1 VSVEEGIA
9 RAKPEA
15 PAASRGQEV
24 RGIAATA
31 LVWLGGSAVVALAQH
46 GSDRKIAAVAAAG
59 AGLATILVLSRL
71 SEDRGR
77 AYLRSVVGTAVAV
90 SLVSDWVL
98 WHLGAAPTGFQF
110 DGLAK
115 RITLPLLLVLLAPL
129 AARAL
134 WAQRSALLRSLGG
147 MDWIVVAYAT
157 VVLLP
162 ALAVGLAHHNR
173 LLYIAQDL
181 GLIVFFVGM
190 YLVGRAV
197 SPDSAQASA
206 GEIVEVLLLL
216 AAAAVLVFHFE
227 TSPLYSFAEAASACA
242 LAWLLLRPRS
252 ARLLPVGLAVTLLAL
267 DAVQIRNGTGSSTAV
282 ELAGALG
289 VLVYLALRTRRLVPQ
304 WLLVALA
311 LVAIAGFIGL
321 TRDGFALRGQ
331 YQGSDVSN
339 LGTTYEAHQV
349 RAAVT
354 RSPLSFAL
362 GRGLGGTVD
371 ETHAPPEFAATLVY
385 GGRDLAHVQEV
396 HLLPYAFLLKAG
408 MLGMVWLA
416 AFIGGLVILVFRAL
430 ERSARERDPS
440 LVLYAALPLLGV
452 GQAFAASSRVQA
464 NPLNGLALG
473 ILVTSLGPRP
483 AFAASIR
490 THRRQI
496 LAAAALTLSSC
507 AAIGYFSTQRTFAT
521 PPPAAAPQSQPAP
534 QPEALWIGDAYTAG
548 AGAISSATGEAFATS
563 AALGWQTAMDAEGA
577 TGFVARGRQQSPT
590 NRPVP
595 ARIAA
600 DAARFP
606 NADVVVIDAGRND
619 SGYPQAKI
627 HRAVVSTFK
636 AVARDFPYQAVVV
649 IAPFVMGP
657 KLDRARN
664 DYLAIRRLLRRQARK
679 HGWAFVDP
687 IAEGWVNR
695 TSGRLSTSDGIFPT
709 QRGYDYIVAHL
720 APAIT
725 KALEAAHEQVR
736 IGCSKAA
743 PCRRHAPR
751 TR

>member
-9 RAKPEA
+9 GAGPGATAERRAQGA
-15 PAASRGQEV
+15 RAIV
-24 RGIAATA
+24 ATA

-59 AGLATILVLSRL
+59 AGLATILALSRL
-71 SEDRGR
+71 TEDRGR
-77 AYLRSVVGTAVAV
+77 AYLRSVVGATVAV

-98 WHLGAAPTGFQF
+98 WHLGAAPTGFQV
-110 DGLAK
+110 DGLSK
-115 RITLPLLLVLLAPL
+115 RIALPLLLVLLAPL

-134 WAQRSALLRSLGG
+134 WAQRAALRRSVHG

-173 LLYIAQDL
+173 LLYVAQDL

-197 SPDSAQASA
+197 SPAAAQASA

-227 TSPLYSFAEAASACA
+227 IFPLYSFGEAASACA
-242 LAWLLLRPRS
+242 LASLLLRPRS
-252 ARLLPVGLAVTLLAL
+252 ARLLPVGLAVTLLVL
-267 DAVQIRNGTGSSTAV
+267 DAVQIKNGTGTSTAV

-289 VLVYLALRTRRLVPQ
+289 VLAYLALRTRRLVPE
-304 WLLVALA
+304 WLLVTLA

-331 YQGSDVSN
+331 YHGTDASN
-339 LGTTYEAHQV
+339 LGTTYEAHRV

-354 RSPLSFAL
+354 SSPLSFAF

-371 ETHAPPEFAATLVY
+371 ETHAPPAFAATLVY

-408 MLGMVWLA
+408 VLGILWLA
-416 AFIGGLVILVFRAL
+416 AFLGGLVILVFRAL
-430 ERSARERDPS
+430 ERSARERNPS

-473 ILVTSLGPRP
+473 ILVTSLGARP
-483 AFAASIR
+483 ASVALIR
-490 THRRQI
+490 THRKQI

-507 AAIGYFSTQRTFAT
+507 AVIGYLSTQRTFAT
-521 PPPAAAPQSQPAP
+521 PPPAAAP

-548 AGAISSATGEAFATS
+548 AGATSSATGEALATS
-563 AALGWQTAMDAEGA
+563 AALGWKTDMDAEGA
-577 TGFVARGRQQSPT
+577 TGFVARGRKQSAT
-590 NRPVP
+590 NKPVP
-595 ARIAA
+595 ARIAT
-600 DAARFP
+600 DAAAYP

-619 SGYPQAKI
+619 IGYPQDKI

-636 AVARDFPYQAVVV
+636 AVAKDFRYQAIVV
-649 IAPFVMGP
+649 IAPFVMGA

-664 DYLAIRRLLRRQARK
+664 DYLGIRRLLRRQTRK
-679 HGWAFVDP
+679 YGWAFVDP
-687 IAEGWVNR
+687 IGEGWVNR
-695 TSGRLSTSDGIFPT
+695 TSARLSTDGGIFPT

-720 APAIT
+720 VPAIT
-725 KALEAAHEQVR
+725 KALEAAHEQVG
-736 IGCSKAA
+736 ITCTKAA
-743 PCRRHAPR
+743 PCRGRGST

>member
-1 VSVEEGIA
+1 MSVEEGIA

-15 PAASRGQEV
+15 PAASRGHEV
-24 RGIAATA
+24 RGIVATA

-59 AGLATILVLSRL
+59 AGLATILVLRRL

-77 AYLRSVVGTAVAV
+77 AYLRSVVGAAVAV

-98 WHLGAAPTGFQF
+98 WHLGAAPTGFQV

-134 WAQRSALLRSLGG
+134 WAQRSVLLRSLGG

-197 SPDSAQASA
+197 SPEAAQAAA

-227 TSPLYSFAEAASACA
+227 IFPLYSFAEAASACA

-252 ARLLPVGLAVTLLAL
+252 ARLLSVGLAVTLLAL

-289 VLVYLALRTRRLVPQ
+289 ILVYVALRSLRLVPQ

-331 YQGSDVSN
+331 YHGPDVSN
-339 LGTTYEAHQV
+339 LGTTYEAHRV

-354 RSPLSFAL
+354 SSPLSFAL

-371 ETHAPPEFAATLVY
+371 ETHAPPGFAETLIY

-416 AFIGGLVILVFRAL
+416 AFIGALVILVFRAL
-430 ERSARERDPS
+430 ERSARERNPS

-473 ILVTSLGPRP
+473 ILVTSLGARP

-521 PPPAAAPQSQPAP
+521 PPVAAAPQPV
-534 QPEALWIGDAYTAG
+534 ALWIGDAYTAG
-548 AGAISSATGEAFATS
+548 AGATSSATGEAFATS

-577 TGFVARGRQQSPT
+577 TGFVARGRKQSPT
-590 NRPVP
+590 NKPVP

-636 AVARDFPYQAVVV
+636 AVTRDFPYQAVVV

-687 IAEGWVNR
+687 IAEGWINR
-695 TSGRLSTSDGIFPT
+695 TSGRLSTNGGIFPT

-736 IGCSKAA
+736 IGCSKAT